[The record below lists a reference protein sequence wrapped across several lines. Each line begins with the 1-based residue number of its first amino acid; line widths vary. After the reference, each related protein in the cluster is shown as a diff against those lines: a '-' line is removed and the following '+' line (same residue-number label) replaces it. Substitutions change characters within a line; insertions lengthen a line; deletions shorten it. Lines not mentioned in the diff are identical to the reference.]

1 MWSCWWNINPIFWLL
16 NPLPPGHKIPSPH
29 LQLLPNVYLS
39 WIEKIPS
46 LSCNRILAI
55 LLDLFAKFPTIWLES
70 SPLWTLGWED
80 KIDFIVFYISKVR
93 NCFKGT
99 CWQWIRTNW
108 NLVKKWQEKGI
119 KRERWRSVYALPHR
133 LQNNAEHFCQS
144 NFTLVTEVLLYKNN
158 LFYKL
163 AVKSLEKPT
172 MNNWLLV
179 ILPLL
184 SLFNPQ
190 FSD

>member
-1 MWSCWWNINPIFWLL
+1 MWSCWWNINPTFWLL
-16 NPLPPGHKIPSPH
+16 NPLPPGHKTPSPH

-70 SPLWTLGWED
+70 SPLWTLGWE
-80 KIDFIVFYISKVR
+80 IDFIVFYISKVH

-108 NLVKKWQEKGI
+108 NLVKKMARKGDQERRI
-119 KRERWRSVYALPHR
+119 KVCVCTPP
-133 LQNNAEHFCQS
+133 Q
-144 NFTLVTEVLLYKNN
+144 TTE
-158 LFYKL
+158 
-163 AVKSLEKPT
+163 
-172 MNNWLLV
+172 
-179 ILPLL
+179 
-184 SLFNPQ
+184 
-190 FSD
+190 